1 MWVCYT
7 FARNV
12 HNLVQASVLS
22 KKFNIKRNSHFSIQ
36 LWMVCVT
43 TECVFPWLGKD
54 QLRFFTNAG
63 RPPLL
68 EALFANA
75 VYVQGSCGRN
85 YYFACTLYLQLAP
98 LPSSISYSWSHYL
111 LYQLSESR
119 PVAPQGRD
127 VDLLLLHEV
136 GCAGFFLFHLFLI
149 LLHCSPCSL
158 IRTEALA
165 CSFIWSRLWFCP
177 SICIS
182 VGGAVFSTTS
192 WLWPDLLHSL
202 LESHWTYSTLCWT
215 SRMLWLQIGYWNV
228 TKCEVE

>member
-1 MWVCYT
+1 MSSEWFVWQPIV
-7 FARNV
+7 F
-12 HNLVQASVLS
+12 
-22 KKFNIKRNSHFSIQ
+22 
-36 LWMVCVT
+36 
-43 TECVFPWLGKD
+43 FPWLGKD

-63 RPPLL
+63 RPPVL
-68 EALFANA
+68 EALFAKA
-75 VYVQGSCGRN
+75 VYIQASCGRN
-85 YYFACTLYLQLAP
+85 YHFALYACNSP
-98 LPSSISYSWSHYL
+98 LCPRLSHILDPTASCISWVRS
-111 LYQLSESR
+111 
-119 PVAPQGRD
+119 VAPQDRV

-202 LESHWTYSTLCWT
+202 LESHWNYSTLCWT